1 MILRTD
7 VDMRSLRF
15 TRSLQGG
22 EEATLQ
28 SHTRS
33 PHFSFLSKSPATW
46 CRLAVTARTSHT
58 APAVP
63 VRKQLSNAEVQEL
76 RAYRRTKHHPPE
88 EVKRIFSSSSFSLS
102 LSLSLLLL
110 SHQREHAPAFILLA
124 SGASPAGFTERS
136 SNRRQRKQQE
146 KKGEERKNTPREG
159 PTPDSQETTTPA
171 EERALHDETSRESCI
186 TPGVDSRRRAPISR
200 RVCAL
205 PTYLPTTLVRITG
218 VAY

>member
-110 SHQREHAPAFILLA
+110 SQQQEHAPAFILLA

-146 KKGEERKNTPREG
+146 KKKARKEKILPARGPLQTRRKRRHPPRSE
-159 PTPDSQETTTPA
+159 PSTTRPA
-171 EERALHDETSRESCI
+171 ERAASRRAWI
-186 TPGVDSRRRAPISR
+186 VAVAPRYPGV
-200 RVCAL
+200 CARCL
-205 PTYLPTTLVRITG
+205 PTYLLRSCG
-218 VAY
+218 